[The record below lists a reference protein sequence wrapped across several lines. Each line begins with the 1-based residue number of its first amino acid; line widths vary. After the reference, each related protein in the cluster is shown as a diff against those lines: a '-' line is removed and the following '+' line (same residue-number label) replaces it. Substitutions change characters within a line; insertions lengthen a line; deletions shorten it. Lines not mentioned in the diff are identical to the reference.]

1 MSNNDK
7 INRGVGRPKDSGA
20 RGGQSYSGKCDVRL
34 DKQELNML
42 DQLTERNGVTRSD
55 VMRRALRDYFK
66 FNTDEE

>member
-1 MSNNDK
+1 MSRNTDSG
-7 INRGVGRPKDSGA
+7 RGVGRPKDRGV

-42 DQLTERNGVTRSD
+42 ERLSDANGVTKSD
-55 VMRRALRDYFK
+55 IMRKALRDFYK